1 VSLSSATS
9 SFVVMMRTA
18 LVALVAGTVLTAL
31 TGCGIRIVEYEFS
44 DDHVVAET
52 ITSVRA
58 RNGSGDV
65 TIRHQEGLT
74 ETKVHRRVQ
83 HTKNNKPTGAT
94 HRVEGTTLVLDT
106 CGDHCEANYEVL
118 VPSAD
123 TTVVGDVGSGD
134 AIIEGLAS
142 VDLENGS
149 GDVTVRDIAKDVK
162 IKAGSGNFSATRV
175 GGALTADVGSGR
187 IELNTVKGKVLAVAH
202 SGDIDGSFLSGDV
215 IVDAGSGRVE
225 LTLAE
230 PRSVRVNNGS
240 GDVNVRVPG
249 GPYKITGSSGDDSR
263 EIHVPTDPGA
273 SLELN
278 LTTGSGEVRVFAI

>member
-1 VSLSSATS
+1 
-9 SFVVMMRTA
+9 MMRTA

-44 DDHVVAET
+44 DDHVVGEK

-65 TIRHQEGLT
+65 TIRHQQGLA
-74 ETKVHRRVQ
+74 ETKIHRRVQ
-83 HTKNNKPTGAT
+83 HNKNNKPSGPT
-94 HRVEGTTLVLDT
+94 HHVEGTVLVLDS
-106 CGDHCEANYEVL
+106 CGDHCEANYDVL

-123 TTVVGDVGSGD
+123 ITVVGDVGSGD
-134 AIIEGLAS
+134 AVVEGVAS
-142 VDLENGS
+142 VEYSTGS
-149 GDVTVRDIAKDVK
+149 GDVTTLDIAGDVK
-162 IKAGSGNFSATRV
+162 VNAGSGDFRATRV
-175 GGALTADVGSGR
+175 GGTVTADLGSGR
-187 IELNTVKGKVLAVAH
+187 IELNTVKGKLLAVAR

-215 IVDAGSGRVE
+215 IADSGSGRVE
-225 LTLAE
+225 LTMAE
-230 PRSVRVNNGS
+230 PRSVRANSGS

-249 GPYKITGSSGDDSR
+249 GPYKITGNSGSGDRD
-263 EIHVPTDPGA
+263 IHVATDPNA